1 MACVSVCECIK
12 CNSVITLAFQIHI
25 VIVILINDN
34 TQQSANESVLFSK
47 IISIFF
53 FTFFRSLK
61 TLSDQKNGRSRRI
74 ARAFIVGYDF

>member
-53 FTFFRSLK
+53 HLFP
-61 TLSDQKNGRSRRI
+61 
-74 ARAFIVGYDF
+74 FIENVIWSKKWKIEENC